1 MADKKFVVIA
11 DVSYIGRLEVFAS
24 DATEAR
30 SIALDTYPDEWDIPY
45 GEVIKITSTEELD
58 AD

>member
-11 DVSYIGRLEVFAS
+11 DISYTGRLEVFAE
-24 DATEAR
+24 DAKEAR

-45 GEVIKITSTEELD
+45 GELIQITATEQLD
-58 AD
+58 D

>member
-1 MADKKFVVIA
+1 MADKRFVIIA
-11 DVSYIGRLEVFAS
+11 DISYTGRLEVFAE

-30 SIALDTYPDEWDIPY
+30 SVALDTYPDEWDIPY

-58 AD
+58 

>member
-11 DVSYIGRLEVFAS
+11 DVSYTGRLEVFAK
-24 DATEAR
+24 DAVEAR

-45 GEVIKITSTEELD
+45 GEVIKITSTEQVD
-58 AD
+58 D

>member
-11 DVSYIGRLEVFAS
+11 DVAYTGRLEVFAK
-24 DATEAR
+24 DAEEAR

-45 GEVIKITSTEELD
+45 GETIKITATEQID
-58 AD
+58 D